1 MSVSVCA
8 SVRVGCVFVCL
19 CCRMGVCVCL
29 RVVGVQ
35 TCAPRWN
42 YRIKEKIMINKQNNT
57 EDTILQQSKAWA
69 VEGVLQCAC
78 AVGDGV
84 WSAYISR
91 CPLAAETSS
100 QLTRCKE
107 SRAA

>member
-1 MSVSVCA
+1 MFLFVRPSGWGVYLCA
-8 SVRVGCVFVCL
+8 CVVGWVFVCVRVL
-19 CCRMGVCVCL
+19 VVCRHVLLDG
-29 RVVGVQ
+29 
-35 TCAPRWN
+35 
-42 YRIKEKIMINKQNNT
+42 IKEQIMLNKQNNT
-57 EDTILQQSKAWA
+57 EDTIPQQSKAWA